1 MRPIHSV
8 RGAIIALGVLSLC
21 TRAARAQAS
30 ADRVAEQPRARTAVV
45 LGIVGLR
52 AEAARGSLVGL
63 LRAELAEM
71 RLSLVERPLSREL
84 SAWASDAVHSED
96 TLLAILLDARSEQGW
111 RIVVI
116 DAARGRAIVRD
127 LPGGIQQDA
136 ASIEAVVSIAVSAAN
151 ALLEGLEVASSP
163 LEAVV
168 GGSPARASP
177 ARRIAGGASDG
188 EQNEPSPEPRRPS
201 FIRGTVG
208 ASSAS
213 FSPQAVTTH
222 GLALALGI
230 SWRAQLE
237 ARVFGTLFWPATIH
251 TAFGEFGVS
260 RALLGVAAGPL
271 LQLGTLSV
279 IPEAGIVAERLRRSE
294 TLPAAGVLATEAEP
308 LYRVGGLL
316 ALRLRLP
323 LVRPLSAELAAGAA
337 YFGQRA
343 QFSTTAPGALRLADA
358 WPVAAI
364 AQLGLDVATQ

>member
-1 MRPIHSV
+1 V
-8 RGAIIALGVLSLC
+8 LGLLSLC
-21 TRAARAQAS
+21 SHPANAQAS
-30 ADRVAEQPRARTAVV
+30 ADRVDEHSQARTAVV

-52 AEAARGSLVGL
+52 ADAARGSLVGL

-71 RLSLVERPLSREL
+71 RLSLVERPLSTEL
-84 SAWASDAVHSED
+84 SAWANDAVRSEA
-96 TLLAILLDARSEQGW
+96 TLLAILLDARSDEGW
-111 RIVVI
+111 RLVVI

-127 LPGGIQQDA
+127 LPGGIQHDA

-168 GGSPARASP
+168 GGSPARASSSRH
-177 ARRIAGGASDG
+177 AASGASAGKQDEASAG
-188 EQNEPSPEPRRPS
+188 RRRPS
-201 FIRGTVG
+201 FLRGTVG
-208 ASSAS
+208 ASIAS
-213 FSPQAVTTH
+213 FSPQAVTTQ
-222 GLALALGI
+222 GLALSLGV

-251 TAFGEFGVS
+251 TALGEFGVR
-260 RALLGVAAGPL
+260 RALLGAAAGPV
-271 LQLGTLSV
+271 LQLGTFSV
-279 IPEAGIVAERLRRSE
+279 VPEAGIVAERLQRSE
-294 TLPAAGVLATEAEP
+294 TMPVVGVVATEAQP

-323 LVRPLSAELAAGAA
+323 LIRPLSAELFAGAA
-337 YFGQRA
+337 YFGRRA
-343 QFSTTAPGALRLADA
+343 QFSTTGPGASRLADV